1 MAHGD
6 YNCCAVCDCK
16 LEYAGWDATTKE
28 RICEYCLEKLQQM
41 NLPIVTV
48 KQLIEWIENEE
59 PETLREKLKEL
70 GFRACYSK
78 NDVDEAVRQ
87 RGIEWDRKT
96 GTIK

>member
-70 GFRACYSK
+70 GFRACYYK

-87 RGIEWDRKT
+87 RGIEWDGKT
-96 GTIK
+96 GAIK

>member
-70 GFRACYSK
+70 GFRACYYK

-87 RGIEWDRKT
+87 RGIEWNRKT